1 MVIANGGSDPM
12 APQDSVGRLESVAA
26 GHGALVHRL
35 TRAGGHGITGEEIAQ
50 AISWLA
56 SQAE

>member
-1 MVIANGGSDPM
+1 M